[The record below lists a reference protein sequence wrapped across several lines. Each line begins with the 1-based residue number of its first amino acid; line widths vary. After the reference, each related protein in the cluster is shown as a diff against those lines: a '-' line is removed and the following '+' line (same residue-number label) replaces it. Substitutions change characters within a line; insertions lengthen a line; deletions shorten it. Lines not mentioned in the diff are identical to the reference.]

1 MDGATA
7 SAVGRAI
14 GADMKLFVSGLGGK
28 HELESSPDDSIRS
41 VKQKLEPLAKL
52 SAAEMKLLVK
62 GKAPADDVKLSTL
75 GLADGAKLML
85 MRSAAGAKTTAA
97 PAKPSA
103 LVAPGAPAWLIAGAE
118 VDYDGPDGIKMAIIK
133 AVHTDDPQG
142 GLYCTIQL
150 DGGERQTPAD
160 RLRLRGSA
168 AATIAAASSSS
179 AVDVS
184 DATPTVAGEGPIKLT
199 VSQGRR
205 QLTLHCDGA
214 TKVSALKQLLAPLTS
229 AEAVTMRL
237 LSKGKEAADSM
248 SVEELFGT
256 STTSGRLMLLFKERH
271 HREKDGAAAVASCSE
286 LLEGLRTKV
295 AKVKHKLSKRLVTG
309 AEATTALGEVE
320 EELAAIAQDLANAA
334 PNESSEAATT
344 REKHLAECA
353 EISELLSQARA
364 DETRSQ
370 LMADLGR

>member
-1 MDGATA
+1 M
-7 SAVGRAI
+7 
-14 GADMKLFVSGLGGK
+14 
-28 HELESSPDDSIRS
+28 
-41 VKQKLEPLAKL
+41 
-52 SAAEMKLLVK
+52 
-62 GKAPADDVKLSTL
+62 
-75 GLADGAKLML
+75 
-85 MRSAAGAKTTAA
+85 
-97 PAKPSA
+97 
-103 LVAPGAPAWLIAGAE
+103 
-118 VDYDGPDGIKMAIIK
+118 DYDGPDGIKMAIIK

-150 DGGERQTPAD
+150 DGSERQTPAD

-214 TKVSALKQLLAPLTS
+214 TKVSALKQLFAPLTS

-271 HREKDGAAAVASCSE
+271 HREKTARPLSPRAPSC
-286 LLEGLRTKV
+286 LR
-295 AKVKHKLSKRLVTG
+295 AYG
-309 AEATTALGEVE
+309 
-320 EELAAIAQDLANAA
+320 Q
-334 PNESSEAATT
+334 
-344 REKHLAECA
+344 
-353 EISELLSQARA
+353 
-364 DETRSQ
+364 RSPK
-370 LMADLGR
+370 

>member
-1 MDGATA
+1 MDGC
-7 SAVGRAI
+7 VGGGRPR
-14 GADMKLFVSGLGGK
+14 ADMKLFVSGLGGK

-103 LVAPGAPAWLIAGAE
+103 LAAPGAPAWLIAGAE

-142 GLYCTIQL
+142 LYCTIQL
-150 DGGERQTPAD
+150 DGSERQTPAD

-184 DATPTVAGEGPIKLT
+184 DATPTEAGEGPIKLT
-199 VSQGRR
+199 VSQGRG
-205 QLTLHCDGA
+205 QLTLHCNGG

-229 AEAVTMRL
+229 ADAVTMRL

-334 PNESSEAATT
+334 PNESSEAATI